1 MGVKSSS
8 QLCRTELRLRT
19 KTSTPGVGCVSV
31 RQTTTLV
38 VRGLGRAF
46 LCLSVCLSLCPKDN
60 ISTHAIH
67 STQVIV
73 HRFHANG
80 SKSLSTS
87 STSTS
92 LFIGM
97 SSISARGARRRL
109 TRLAQLTRR
118 RAERFERLWR
128 TALVGDCLRLL
139 QALDGGSQDV
149 TMQLPRGA
157 SRRYRTVPGY
167 GPWWVHTSSALA
179 NNTS

>member
-1 MGVKSSS
+1 MVSAVSRIKVS
-8 QLCRTELRLRT
+8 T
-19 KTSTPGVGCVSV
+19 K
-31 RQTTTLV
+31 
-38 VRGLGRAF
+38 F
-46 LCLSVCLSLCPKDN
+46 LKH
-60 ISTHAIH
+60 TAHG
-67 STQVIV
+67 
-73 HRFHANG
+73 FHANG

-97 SSISARGARRRL
+97 SSISARGAGRRL

-149 TMQLPRGA
+149 AMQLPRGA